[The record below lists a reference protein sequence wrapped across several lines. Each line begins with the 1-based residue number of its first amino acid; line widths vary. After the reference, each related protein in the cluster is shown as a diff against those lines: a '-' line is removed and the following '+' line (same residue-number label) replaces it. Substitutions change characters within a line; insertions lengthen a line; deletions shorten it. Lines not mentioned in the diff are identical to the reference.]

1 VDRQWE
7 FWIDR
12 GGTFT
17 DIVARRP
24 DGLLVAHK
32 LLSDNPRAYRDAA
45 VAGLRQL
52 LGVEPDQKIPA
63 GAIRQVRLG
72 TTVATNA
79 LLERKG
85 EPTVLVITRGFAD
98 ALRIAYQN
106 RPRIFDRHI
115 ELPQLLY
122 DRVIEAD
129 ERVTAHGE
137 VLTPLDEDA
146 IERQLKAAHDD
157 GFRSVAVVC
166 LHGYRYP
173 QHEQKIGDLAR
184 AAGFTQVCESHR
196 TSPLMKLVSRG
207 DTTVVDAYLS
217 PILQRY
223 VTEVASELEN
233 VKLLFM
239 QSNGGLTDAASFRGK
254 DSILSGPAGGIV
266 GMARTARNAG
276 FAKVIGFDMGGTST
290 DVSHYAG
297 SFEREYETQVAGVRM
312 RAPML
317 SIHTVAAGG
326 GSVLRFDGSR
336 YRVGPDSAGAYPG
349 PACYRNGGPLT
360 LTDANVLLG
369 RIQPAWFPHVFGPD
383 GDQPLDAAVTEAK
396 FGELAQ
402 QITRATG
409 DRRGPEQVAAGF
421 AEIAVANMAN
431 AIKKISVQRGY
442 DVTEYLLNVFGGAGG
457 QHACAVADA
466 LGMSKV
472 LIHPLAGVLSAYGIG
487 LADIVAMRERAV
499 EAPLTAETAAA
510 LPGILGPLEREAR
523 AEVEG
528 WAGGQENGVPE
539 ARIGVT
545 HRAHLRYEGTDTAVI
560 VPLGSV
566 TGMTA
571 AFETEYARRFS
582 FLMPGKTIIAEAVSV
597 EVTGAQQ
604 GQAADTTAR
613 SAESADPGGRPPG
626 TPRGNDPQPARVR
639 MFTAGAWAEVGL
651 FPRAALRP
659 GHEVDGPAII
669 AEDLATTVVEPG
681 WRAVVTGRGDLL
693 LERTAPRPDRAGAT
707 TRADPVLLEIFNNL
721 FMSVA
726 EQMGVRLQATAHS
739 VNIKER
745 LDFSCAVFDAE
756 GGLIANAPHMPVHL
770 GSMGESIKMVIR
782 RNPDIRRG
790 DVYVLNDPYH
800 GGTHIPDITV
810 VTPVFAPAPDDEIW
824 FYVAS
829 RGHHAEIG
837 GISPGSMPSASTRVE
852 EEGVLIDNWL
862 LVENGRLNEAETVS
876 LLQTA
881 EYPSRDP
888 ATNLA
893 DLRAQIAANEEGLR
907 ELHKMAGHFG
917 LDVVRAYMAHVQENA
932 AESVRR
938 VITAL
943 HHGQYAYELD
953 NGATIQVAVR
963 VNANDRTAT
972 IDFTGTSGQLDDNFN
987 APSSVALAAVLYVF
1001 RTLVDDDIPLNSGC
1015 LQPLT
1020 VIIPEHTMLSP
1031 RYPAA
1036 VAAGNVETSQA
1047 VSGALYGALG
1057 VMAEGSGTMNNV
1069 TFGNDRYQYYE
1080 TVASGSGAGDGFD
1093 GTDVVQTKMTNSRLT
1108 DPEVLEWRYPVLL
1121 ESYRIRPGS
1130 GGAGRWHGGNG
1141 GVRRLRFNEPM
1152 TITTLTGHRRVP
1164 AFGMAGGQP
1173 GALGRHWI
1181 EHPDGTVT
1189 PMRGCDSVQ
1198 VRPGDVFVI
1207 ETPGGGGYGSVL
1219 YRTERGARSPY
1230 QPSSA
1235 SSSRRTVT
1243 SAASCPLVWSSTA
1256 ISACRTRC
1264 RSWPASSSRWAAS
1277 HSSGGSPRH
1286 SRSASTRCRSMCRP
1300 TPPGAGVVWSAASR
1314 ARRSRGSAGSRL
1326 LRSTPECQPSS
1337 TGKANARRGSASR
1350 SPSGSS
1356 RRTST

>member
-1 VDRQWE
+1 MPEKWE

-17 DIVARRP
+17 DIVARP
-24 DGLLVAHK
+24 PGGQLIAHK

-45 VAGLRQL
+45 VAGIRQL
-52 LGVEPDQKIPA
+52 LQLSSQEQIPA
-63 GAIRQVRLG
+63 DRISQVRLG

-106 RPRIFDRHI
+106 RPRIFDRRI
-115 ELPQLLY
+115 LLPEVLY
-122 DRVIEAD
+122 DRVIEAT
-129 ERVTAHGE
+129 ERIGAHGE
-137 VLTPLDEDA
+137 ILTALDEDA
-146 IERQLKAAHDD
+146 IHQDLIKAHRD
-157 GFRSVAVVC
+157 GFRAVAIVTM
-166 LHGYRYP
+166 HGYRY
-173 QHEQKIGDLAR
+173 QSHEQKIASLAR
-184 AAGFTQVCESHR
+184 QIGFTQVSESHR

-223 VTEVASELEN
+223 VSEVATELKD

-266 GMARTARNAG
+266 GMARTAGNAG
-276 FAKVIGFDMGGTST
+276 FTRVIGFDMGGTST

-297 SFEREYETQVAGVRM
+297 TFEREYETLVAGVRM

-326 GSVLRFDGSR
+326 GSVLHFDGSR
-336 YRVGPDSAGAYPG
+336 YRVGPDSAGADPG

-369 RIQPAWFPHVFGPD
+369 RIQPPEFPHVFGPD
-383 GDQPLDAAVTEAK
+383 GDQPLDEKVTKTK
-396 FGELAQ
+396 FNELAM
-402 QITRATG
+402 QITQQTG
-409 DRRGPEQVAAGF
+409 DTRGPEQVAAGF
-421 AEIAVANMAN
+421 VEIAVASMAN

-487 LADIVAMRERAV
+487 LADIVAMREQAV
-499 EAPLTAETAAA
+499 EAPLNETT
-510 LPGILGPLEREAR
+510 LTHLSRILQPLERDAR
-523 AEVEG
+523 AEVRA
-528 WAGGQENGVPE
+528 AGIPE
-539 ARIGVT
+539 QRISAT
-545 HRAHLRYEGTDTAVI
+545 HRAHLRYDGTDTAVI
-560 VPLGSV
+560 VPLGELAE
-566 TGMTA
+566 MTA
-571 AFETEYARRFS
+571 AFEAEYARRFS
-582 FLMPGKTIIAEAVSV
+582 FLMPDKTIVVEAVSV
-597 EVTGAQQ
+597 EVTGAQDSL
-604 GQAADTTAR
+604 GD
-613 SAESADPGGRPPG
+613 E
-626 TPRGNDPQPARVR
+626 QPARKPSQQTTRVR
-639 MFTAGAWAEVGL
+639 MFTQGAWTEVDL
-651 FPRAALRP
+651 VPRATLET
-659 GHEVDGPAII
+659 GNTVDGPAVI

-681 WRAVVTGRGDLL
+681 WQAVVTDRGDLL
-693 LERTAPRPDRAGAT
+693 LSRIRPRPGT
-707 TRADPVLLEIFNNL
+707 TAVGTEADPVMLEIFNNL

-726 EQMGVRLQATAHS
+726 EQMGVRLQSTAHS

-745 LDFSCAVFDAE
+745 LDFSCAVFDSQ

-770 GSMGESIKMVIR
+770 GSMGESIAMVIR

-800 GGTHIPDITV
+800 GGTHIPDVTV
-810 VTPVFAPAPDDEIW
+810 VTPVFAPAGESQRDEIW
-824 FYVAS
+824 FYVAA

-862 LVENGRLNEAETVS
+862 LVHHGRLRENETIN

-881 EYPSRDP
+881 RYPSRAP

-893 DLRAQIAANEEGLR
+893 DLRAQIAANEKGIEELR
-907 ELHKMAGHFG
+907 AMVDHFG
-917 LDVVRAYMAHVQENA
+917 LDVVRAYMGHVQENA

-943 HHGQYAYELD
+943 HDGAYTYELD
-953 NGATIQVAVR
+953 NGAKVSVTVR
-963 VNANDRTAT
+963 VNRQQRTAE
-972 IDFTGTSGQLDDNFN
+972 IDFTGTSGQLKDNFN
-987 APSSVALAAVLYVF
+987 APSSVAMAAVLYVF

-1015 LQPLT
+1015 LQPLN
-1020 VIIPEHTMLSP
+1020 VIIPPGTMLSP
-1031 RYPAA
+1031 EYPAA
-1036 VAAGNVETSQA
+1036 VAAGNVETSQI
-1047 VSGALYGALG
+1047 VTGALYAALG

-1130 GGAGRWHGGNG
+1130 GGAGRWHGGHG
-1141 GVRRLRFNEPM
+1141 GIRRLRFNEAM
-1152 TITTLTGHRRVP
+1152 TVTTLTGHRRVP

-1189 PMRGCDSVQ
+1189 PMQGCDSVP

-1207 ETPGGGGYGSVL
+1207 ETPGGGGYGPSL
-1219 YRTERGARSPY
+1219 LSRTAVAR
-1230 QPSSA
+1230 A
-1235 SSSRRTVT
+1235 
-1243 SAASCPLVWSSTA
+1243 L
-1256 ISACRTRC
+1256 
-1264 RSWPASSSRWAAS
+1264 
-1277 HSSGGSPRH
+1277 GL
-1286 SRSASTRCRSMCRP
+1286 
-1300 TPPGAGVVWSAASR
+1300 AGR
-1314 ARRSRGSAGSRL
+1314 
-1326 LRSTPECQPSS
+1326 
-1337 TGKANARRGSASR
+1337 
-1350 SPSGSS
+1350 
-1356 RRTST
+1356 